1 VDAAF
6 ERGADWRSWAIP
18 VGIVA
23 LAAVLR
29 LWGIRHDA
37 QNPFYDAAVHS
48 MGLSW
53 HNFFFGA
60 LDPSGALAIDKPP
73 VDLWLQVASIKLLSF
88 NRTALAL
95 PEALGGI
102 AAVAL
107 LYAAVA
113 RACGRTAGTIAAL
126 VLAVLPVAVLTAR
139 SDTMDSVMC
148 ALLVAALWSS
158 VEAVRARRAR
168 YVLLSAALV
177 GIAFNV
183 KLTQALVPIPAL
195 ALMWWAG
202 SRPGGAYLGREVRLG
217 WSSVER
223 GKDAGVKT
231 WWRQVEP
238 RGRSIANAIGRHR
251 RASLPRY
258 APGRIALG
266 AAAAAVFA
274 FVAMAWAIVA
284 SLTPLS
290 ARPYPIGSH
299 TGSIFKAIFVFNGI
313 ERLTG
318 AGHEVVPYGATSPA
332 GLGRLFGSG
341 QPHYATLIGWEL
353 AAALVL
359 LIAAGVLWWRER
371 DPGGALLT
379 TDALDPRQRA
389 GRWLAVAL
397 VVWIGTGYVLFSF
410 SGHMQPRYLEAM
422 SPAVAGAL
430 GIAAAYL
437 LGRLATRPRLRL
449 AAIALAGLALL
460 AGPARASVQEIEAR
474 AGDANPSGAG
484 NQYSAYLRAHRQ
496 GARYQV
502 AASNPLAVVGLISQ
516 DGQPVLILRTV
527 DGEMVSVAQLRR
539 LVSQRAVRYVLI
551 SSPCITGKHCARNIA
566 WSVRNSTR
574 VRPGLYRYLPP
585 GRLH

>member
-1 VDAAF
+1 MARPRQFLSVGSSTASAGARQDAPHPSPAPARTLP
-6 ERGADWRSWAIP
+6 EALWRGLCTWRAWAVP
-18 VGIVA
+18 LAIVV
-23 LAAVLR
+23 LAALLR

-60 LDPSGALAIDKPP
+60 LDPGGALAIDKPP
-73 VDLWLQVASIKLLSF
+73 VDLWLQVASTKLLGF
-88 NRTALAL
+88 DRTALAL

-107 LYAAVA
+107 LYMAVA
-113 RACGRTAGTIAAL
+113 RACGRLAGTVAAL

-139 SDTMDSVMC
+139 SDTMDSLMC
-148 ALLVAALWSS
+148 ALLVAALWAS
-158 VEAVRARRAR
+158 VEAVRARRAS
-168 YVLLSAALV
+168 YVLLSAGLV

-195 ALMWWAG
+195 ALMWWAA
-202 SRPGGAYLGREVRLG
+202 SRPGA
-217 WSSVER
+217 
-223 GKDAGVKT
+223 
-231 WWRQVEP
+231 P
-238 RGRSIANAIGRHR
+238 R
-251 RASLPRY
+251 
-258 APGRIALG
+258 RIALG

-274 FVAMAWAIVA
+274 LVAMAWAIVA

-318 AGHEVVPYGATSPA
+318 ASHELVPYAATSPA
-332 GLGRLFGSG
+332 GFGRLFGSG

-359 LIAAGVLWWRER
+359 LIAAGALWWRKR
-371 DPGGALLT
+371 DRGGALLVP
-379 TDALDPRQRA
+379 DALNPRQRA

-397 VVWIGTGYVLFSF
+397 VVWILTAYLLFSF
-410 SGHMQPRYLEAM
+410 SGHMEPRYLEAM

-437 LGRLATRPRLRL
+437 LARLAKRPRLRV
-449 AAIALAGLALL
+449 ASIVLAGLALL
-460 AGPARASVQEIEAR
+460 AGPVSSSVHEIEAR

-484 NQYSAYLRAHRQ
+484 DQYSAYLRAHRH
-496 GARYQV
+496 GARYEV

-516 DGQPVLILRTV
+516 DGQPVLILRTI

-551 SSPCITGKHCARNIA
+551 SSPCTKGKHCASTIG
-566 WSVRNSTR
+566 WSVRNSVQ
-574 VRPGLYRYLPP
+574 VRPGLYRYFPP
-585 GRLH
+585 ARLR

>member
-1 VDAAF
+1 MARPRQLGSEPGASAPGQAAIDSPQEARAAARHARETGPAGAARRVVDAAF

-73 VDLWLQVASIKLLSF
+73 VDLWLQVASIKLLGF

-148 ALLVAALWSS
+148 ALLMAALWCS

-168 YVLLSAALV
+168 YVLLSAGLV

-202 SRPGGAYLGREVRLG
+202 SRPGRL
-217 WSSVER
+217 
-223 GKDAGVKT
+223 
-231 WWRQVEP
+231 
-238 RGRSIANAIGRHR
+238 
-251 RASLPRY
+251 
-258 APGRIALG
+258 IALG

>member
-1 VDAAF
+1 MARPRQLHSVGSPKASAYASEGSRALPGAF
-6 ERGADWRSWAIP
+6 PETAWRGLLHWRSWAAPIA
-18 VGIVA
+18 IVV

-73 VDLWLQVASIKLLSF
+73 VDLWLQVASTKLLGF
-88 NRTALAL
+88 DRTALAL

-107 LYAAVA
+107 LYAAVT
-113 RACGRTAGTIAAL
+113 RACGRLAGTIAAL
-126 VLAVLPVAVLTAR
+126 ALAVLPIAVLTAR
-139 SDTMDSVMC
+139 SDTMDSLMC

-183 KLTQALVPIPAL
+183 KLTQALVPVPAL
-195 ALMWWAG
+195 ALMWWAA
-202 SRPGGAYLGREVRLG
+202 SRPGR
-217 WSSVER
+217 
-223 GKDAGVKT
+223 
-231 WWRQVEP
+231 
-238 RGRSIANAIGRHR
+238 
-251 RASLPRY
+251 
-258 APGRIALG
+258 RIALG

-274 FVAMAWAIVA
+274 FVALAWAIVA

-318 AGHEVVPYGATSPA
+318 ASHEVVPYGATSPA
-332 GLGRLFGSG
+332 SFGRLFGSG

-359 LIAAGVLWWRER
+359 LTAAGVLWWRER
-371 DPGGALLT
+371 EPGGALLAPDT
-379 TDALDPRQRA
+379 LDPRQRA
-389 GRWLAVAL
+389 GRWLAAAL
-397 VVWIGTGYVLFSF
+397 VVWILTAYLLFSF
-410 SGHMQPRYLEAM
+410 SGHLQPRYLEAM

-430 GIAAAYL
+430 GIATAYL
-437 LGRLATRPRLRL
+437 IGRLAKRPHLRQ
-449 AAIALAGLALL
+449 ATVVLAGLALL
-460 AGPARASVQEIEAR
+460 AGPVRASVQEIEAR

-484 NQYSAYLRAHRQ
+484 NQYGAYLRAHRH
-496 GARYQV
+496 GARYEV

-527 DGEMVSVAQLRR
+527 DGEMVSVARLRQ
-539 LVSQRAVRYVLI
+539 LVSQRAVRYALI
-551 SSPCITGKHCARNIA
+551 TGPCTTGKHCARNIA

-574 VRPGLYRYLPP
+574 VRPGLYRYFPP
-585 GRLH
+585 SRPR